1 MKKRSIF
8 KSQTVKK
15 ILCAVLACL
24 LFTSILPL
32 QGYAAKSESINLQ
45 EDNVTEN
52 KETGNPPQLDISLN
66 SSKEALEVNE
76 NSFEDFSYVLTVSLQ
91 NESQEVSDYAKEVFF
106 DFKLTTPQSVSLPE
120 ETYIYDS
127 ENACIFAGEKPFMSF
142 TGFLRTRK
150 YSPRSKTETL
160 FVSL

>member
-1 MKKRSIF
+1 M
-8 KSQTVKK
+8 
-15 ILCAVLACL
+15 
-24 LFTSILPL
+24 

-127 ENACIFAGEKPFMSF
+127 
-142 TGFLRTRK
+142 
-150 YSPRSKTETL
+150 
-160 FVSL
+160 

>member
-1 MKKRSIF
+1 MKKRSI
-8 KSQTVKK
+8 VKK

-76 NSFEDFSYVLTVSLQ
+76 NSFEDFSYVLTFSLQ
-91 NESQEVSDYAKEVFF
+91 NVNRRKFRIMRKKFF
-106 DFKLTTPQSVSLPE
+106 SISSVRQCKIS
-120 ETYIYDS
+120 YNI
-127 ENACIFAGEKPFMSF
+127 IRIM
-142 TGFLRTRK
+142 
-150 YSPRSKTETL
+150 
-160 FVSL
+160 